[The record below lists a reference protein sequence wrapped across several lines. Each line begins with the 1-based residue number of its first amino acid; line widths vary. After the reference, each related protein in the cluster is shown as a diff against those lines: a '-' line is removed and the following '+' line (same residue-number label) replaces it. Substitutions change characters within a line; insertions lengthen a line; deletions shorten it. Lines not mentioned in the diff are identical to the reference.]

1 MKRTLSEL
9 LIAAGLRFRGPALLT
24 GIIAMAASAAAASES
39 SPLRLTLHEAV
50 NIALRQSPE
59 VQLANITVAES
70 GQDRSISRSFL
81 LPQVQSD
88 VAEGL
93 RKENLA
99 TILGRKPP
107 ASIALNRGFQVV
119 EGGATA
125 SVPIFDLTLWRR
137 FRASGYAQLSAGEQR
152 TGVREQTVLLVVSQ
166 YLSCMRATA
175 RVRAA
180 QSRVDLAKALYK
192 LASDRQASGAGT
204 KLDALRANVELKNEN
219 QALIIAQ
226 TLLETSLYG
235 LSKLLHLD
243 PAQSIAITDQMKY
256 FDTSVSPLQAEVG
269 QAYQDRPEM
278 KSLIAQKQELRQEEK
293 AASATRL
300 PAITLSGSWAYAG
313 LRPGN
318 SSPVYEYAAT
328 VSVPLFTG
336 GRIKAEIA
344 KSDLAL
350 QKLEQERQG
359 LRDRI
364 ALEVKTANAQLQA
377 ARDEVEVA
385 NSGIQL
391 AHEEVGQARDRFQAG
406 VANNIEVITAQ
417 DELSR
422 ASDNQIDALYRF
434 NQSRADLAHATGQ
447 IETLYGK

>member
-1 MKRTLSEL
+1 MTHTPSEILIAVGLGLRRPAL
-9 LIAAGLRFRGPALLT
+9 LIAIMALAVT
-24 GIIAMAASAAAASES
+24 ASRANAS

-50 NIALRQSPE
+50 DMALKQSPE
-59 VQLANITVAES
+59 VQIANITVAES
-70 GQDRSISRSFL
+70 TQDRNISRSFL
-81 LPQVQSD
+81 LPQVQSY
-88 VAEGL
+88 ASEAL
-93 RKENLA
+93 RKDNLA
-99 TILGRKPP
+99 TILGREPP
-107 ASIALNRGFQVV
+107 ANIALNRGFQVFQ
-119 EGGATA
+119 GGATA
-125 SVPIFDLTLWRR
+125 SVPLFDLTLWDRYK
-137 FRASGYAQLSAGEQR
+137 ASGYAQLAAGTQR
-152 TGVREQTVLLVVSQ
+152 AGVREQTVLLVVSQ

-175 RVRAA
+175 RVSAA
-180 QSRVDLAKALYK
+180 NSRVDLAEALYK

-219 QALIIAQ
+219 QLLIIAQ
-226 TLLETSLYG
+226 TSLQTSLYG

-243 PAQSIAITDQMKY
+243 PAQSIELVDQMNY
-256 FDTSVSPLQAEVG
+256 FDTSVSPLQAEIG

-278 KSLIAQKQELRQEEK
+278 KTLIARKQELQHEKK

-300 PAITLSGSWAYAG
+300 PKISLSGSWAYAG
-313 LRPGN
+313 LRPGD

-328 VSVPLFTG
+328 VNVPLFTG
-336 GRIKAEIA
+336 GRIKAEIT

-350 QKLEQERQG
+350 QKLEQDRQS

-364 ALEVKTANAQLQA
+364 ALEVKTANAQLEA
-377 ARDEVEVA
+377 ARHEVEVA

-447 IETLYGK
+447 VETLYAK